1 MPDEGNLKYTNRSMD
16 FLEMIKNNP
25 EKKTPNTNKSTT
37 PAAKTA
43 GAVSAN
49 ATIKKKVVAASSEIA
64 KKKQTTPDNENKLR
78 RTISKNKPE
87 GVFAVIDTETN
98 WYNEVMSIGIALGDV
113 KTFKCVGAKYYII
126 DPEYRKGG
134 MYSDVMNVVK
144 SIPSEVMSR
153 EDALS
158 SMVSWLGDNKVT
170 QLYAYNAKFDK
181 GHLEEL
187 GDFEWFDIMR
197 LAAYKQ
203 YNSCIPA
210 DAECC
215 KTGRLKRGYAV
226 EDILKM
232 LSGDFSYSEVHNA
245 VMDAIDELK
254 IMELLGHT
262 LDVYACGKL

>member
-1 MPDEGNLKYTNRSMD
+1 MANVGGIYWHQYFKLLKCLDVWARKVLENVSEKLTDGSNLKNTNRSMD
-16 FLEMIKNNP
+16 FLEMIKNKP
-25 EKKTPNTNKSTT
+25 VTQKESV
-37 PAAKTA
+37 
-43 GAVSAN
+43 GARTSM
-49 ATIKKKVVAASSEIA
+49 
-64 KKKQTTPDNENKLR
+64 KLN
-78 RTISKNKPE
+78 RTISHHTTAE
-87 GVFAVIDTETN
+87 TFAVIDTETN
-98 WYNEVMSIGIALGDV
+98 WYDEVMSIGIALADS

-144 SIPSEVMSR
+144 SIPAEVMSR

-158 SMVSWLGDNKVT
+158 GMAKWLNENRVT
-170 QLYAYNAKFDK
+170 QLYAYNARFDK
-181 GHLEEL
+181 GHLQEL
-187 GDFEWFDIMR
+187 CDFEWYDIMR

-203 YNSCIPA
+203 YNKCIPK

-254 IMELLGHT
+254 IMELMGHP

>member
-25 EKKTPNTNKSTT
+25 EKKTPDTSKTVT
-37 PAAKTA
+37 PAAKPA

-49 ATIKKKVVAASSEIA
+49 
-64 KKKQTTPDNENKLR
+64 KLK
-78 RTISKNKPE
+78 RTISKHKPE

-98 WYNEVMSIGIALGDV
+98 WYNEVMSIGIALGDSS
-113 KTFKCVGAKYYII
+113 TFKCVGAKYYII

-153 EDALS
+153 EDALA
-158 SMVSWLGDNKVT
+158 SMVSWLNENKVT

-187 GDFEWFDIMR
+187 CDFEWFDIMR

-203 YNSCIPA
+203 YNKCIPA
-210 DAECC
+210 SAECC

-226 EDILKM
+226 EDVLKM

>member
-1 MPDEGNLKYTNRSMD
+1 MPDEGNLKYNNRSMD

-25 EKKTPNTNKSTT
+25 EKKTSNANKTDT

-43 GAVSAN
+43 GDVSAR
-49 ATIKKKVVAASSEIA
+49 ATIKKKTVAPSSETA
-64 KKKQTTPDNENKLR
+64 KNKQVVTAPSTKLK

-87 GVFAVIDTETN
+87 GCFAVIDTETN
-98 WYNEVMSIGIALGDV
+98 WYDEVMSIGIALADAG
-113 KTFKCVGAKYYII
+113 TFKCVGAKYYII

-134 MYSDVMNVVK
+134 MYSNVMNVVK

-153 EDALS
+153 EDALF
-158 SMVSWLGDNKVT
+158 SMSNWLRENNVT
-170 QLYAYNAKFDK
+170 QLYAYNARFDK

-187 GDFEWFDIMR
+187 SDFEWYDIMR

-203 YNSCIPA
+203 YNRCIPA

>member
-1 MPDEGNLKYTNRSMD
+1 MD

-25 EKKTPNTNKSTT
+25 EKKTPDTKKTVT
-37 PAAKTA
+37 PAAKPA
-43 GAVSAN
+43 GANSAKATIKEAVTTSAEMPMKKQTATVSAN
-49 ATIKKKVVAASSEIA
+49 
-64 KKKQTTPDNENKLR
+64 KLK
-78 RTISKNKPE
+78 RTISKHKPE

-98 WYNEVMSIGIALGDV
+98 WYNEVMSIGIALADASN
-113 KTFKCVGAKYYII
+113 FKCVGAKYYII

-153 EDALS
+153 EDALA
-158 SMVSWLGDNKVT
+158 SMVSWLNENNVT

-187 GDFEWFDIMR
+187 CDFEWFDIMR

-203 YNSCIPA
+203 YNRSIPV

-262 LDVYACGKL
+262 LDVYTCGEL

>member
-16 FLEMIKNNP
+16 FLEMIRNNP
-25 EKKTPNTNKSTT
+25 EKKTPNTEKTAT
-37 PAAKTA
+37 PAAKPA
-43 GAVSAN
+43 GAVSAKE
-49 ATIKKKVVAASSEIA
+49 TSTDK
-64 KKKQTTPDNENKLR
+64 KLR
-78 RTISKNKPE
+78 RTISRHKPE

-98 WYNEVMSIGIALGDV
+98 WNNEVMSIGIALGDV
-113 KTFKCVGAKYYII
+113 RTFKCVGAKYFII

-158 SMVSWLGDNKVT
+158 SMVSWLNENNVT

-187 GDFEWFDIMR
+187 CDFEWFDIMR

-203 YNSCIPA
+203 YNKCIPA

>member
-1 MPDEGNLKYTNRSMD
+1 MGAQIVRGTIALRRPERSEDKVSAKLTDEGNLKYNNRSMD

-25 EKKTPNTNKSTT
+25 DKKTEN
-37 PAAKTA
+37 
-43 GAVSAN
+43 
-49 ATIKKKVVAASSEIA
+49 A
-64 KKKQTTPDNENKLR
+64 KKLT
-78 RTISKNKPE
+78 RTISKRKSE

-98 WYNEVMSIGIALGDV
+98 WYNEVMSIGIALGDAA
-113 KTFKCVGAKYYII
+113 TFKCVGAKYYII

-134 MYSDVMNVVK
+134 MYSEVMHVVK

-153 EDALS
+153 EVALT
-158 SMVSWLGDNKVT
+158 SMSKWLNENGVS

-187 GDFEWFDIMR
+187 SDFEWFDIMR

-203 YNSCIPA
+203 YNKCIPES
-210 DAECC
+210 AECC

-232 LSGDFSYSEVHNA
+232 LSGDYSYSEVHNA

-254 IMELLGHT
+254 IMELLGHS
-262 LDVYACGKL
+262 LDVYDCGKL